1 MERPRSKLGGHFEF
15 NIIIIIVV
23 RITVITIINI
33 IIFVIIITIAI
44 TSISGCIIPV
54 TIFLKFYYHAL
65 LSLLLLNC

>member
-33 IIFVIIITIAI
+33 IFVIIITIAI
-44 TSISGCIIPV
+44 TSISGCIIPG